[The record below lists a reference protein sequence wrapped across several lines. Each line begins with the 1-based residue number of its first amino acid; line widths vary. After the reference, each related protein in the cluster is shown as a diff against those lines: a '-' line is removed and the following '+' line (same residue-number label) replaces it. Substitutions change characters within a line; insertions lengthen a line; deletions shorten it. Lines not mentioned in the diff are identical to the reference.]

1 MLSLDGVESI
11 GVVSAWMLEP
21 DLGALLLGL
30 RERGYAT
37 ARVRPRSAGGYE
49 IMFLEPGVIAIK
61 GLTYILYNPERRIL
75 AVEGSRAEDVLATL
89 NEVEEILRGVGSK
102 PERGVLFYELQA
114 KAKASGGRAALKKT
128 VETEDLL
135 GFNLL
140 AVPTSLVSADGNPN
154 STQWFHLEVRPLW
167 SSWPDERVRYEVI
180 LVYRDRKDKLMETLK
195 RLGDLLKEILNR
207 INTVLEK

>member
-1 MLSLDGVESI
+1 MLSLDSIESV

-61 GLTYILYNPERRIL
+61 GLTYILYDPGRRTL
-75 AVEGSRAEDVLATL
+75 AIEGFRSEEVLVTL
-89 NEVEEILRGVGSK
+89 NEVEEVLKDVGNR

-114 KAKASGGRAALKKT
+114 KAKASGSRSALKKA
-128 VETEDLL
+128 VEAKDLL

-140 AVPTSLVSADGNPN
+140 AVPTSFVSADGDPN
-154 STQWFHLEVRPLW
+154 STRWFHLEVRPLW
-167 SSWPDERVRYEVI
+167 PSWPDERVRYEVI
-180 LVYRDRKDKLMETLK
+180 LVYRDRKDKLVEVLK
-195 RLGDLLKEILNR
+195 RLRDALGEVLNR
-207 INTVLEK
+207 VAVFME

>member
-11 GVVSAWMLEP
+11 GVVSVWMLEP

-75 AVEGSRAEDVLATL
+75 AVEGSRAEDVLAAL
-89 NEVEEILRGVGSK
+89 NEVEELEASAASRREACCSTNNGLWLRPVAA
-102 PERGVLFYELQA
+102 ERL
-114 KAKASGGRAALKKT
+114 
-128 VETEDLL
+128 
-135 GFNLL
+135 
-140 AVPTSLVSADGNPN
+140 
-154 STQWFHLEVRPLW
+154 
-167 SSWPDERVRYEVI
+167 
-180 LVYRDRKDKLMETLK
+180 
-195 RLGDLLKEILNR
+195 
-207 INTVLEK
+207 